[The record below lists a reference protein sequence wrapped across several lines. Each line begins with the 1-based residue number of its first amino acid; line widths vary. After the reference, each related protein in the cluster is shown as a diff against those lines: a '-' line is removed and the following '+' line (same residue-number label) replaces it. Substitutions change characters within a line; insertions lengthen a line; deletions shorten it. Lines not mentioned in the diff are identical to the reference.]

1 MKKVFLLAIACLFSV
16 ICFAKNEDGVKI
28 SAEELPAKASLF
40 IKDYFP
46 EAKIKTVYK
55 KWDDDAVIEYKVI
68 LKTKTTIE
76 FDMVGTWSEIEINTK
91 KDKMPRFIYSNPVNE
106 TIDAKFYEKVI
117 DKVETDGVYYDFDF
131 TDKSEAKIKTTGQV
145 LEFEIN

>member
-1 MKKVFLLAIACLFSV
+1 MKKVFLLAVACLFSV
-16 ICFAKNEDGVKI
+16 MCFAKEDGVKI
-28 SAEELPAKASLF
+28 SIEELPEKANLF

-46 EAKIKTVYK
+46 AAKVKAVYK
-55 KWDDDAVIEYKVI
+55 SWDEGVVEYKVI
-68 LKTKTTIE
+68 FKTKTTIE
-76 FDMVGTWSEIEINTK
+76 FDMVGTWSEIDVNVK
-91 KDKMPRFIYSNPVNE
+91 KDKMPRFIYPTPVNE

-117 DKVETDGVYYDFDF
+117 SKVENDGVYYDFDF

>member
-1 MKKVFLLAIACLFSV
+1 MKKVFLLVVACLFSV
-16 ICFAKNEDGVKI
+16 MCFAKEDGVKI
-28 SAEELPAKASLF
+28 SIEELPEKANLF

-46 EAKIKTVYK
+46 AAKVKAVYK
-55 KWDDDAVIEYKVI
+55 SWDEGVVEYKVI
-68 LKTKTTIE
+68 FKTKTTIE
-76 FDMVGTWSEIEINTK
+76 FDMVGTWSEIDVNVK
-91 KDKMPRFIYSNPVNE
+91 KDKMPRFIYPTPVNE

-117 DKVETDGVYYDFDF
+117 SKVENDGVYYDFDF